1 MSTITTLEKLRQQLN
16 VVNEHFIVLDQDT
29 HGYRPFNTDVFTHV
43 VIGIFTLE
51 DGKIIAN
58 AVPSQVVA
66 YSVKEG
72 VENIKEQIRNQVL
85 EGVYYDTAAI
95 LSRINTDVSL
105 ETKYKTITNNL
116 IALSTFD
123 KPKKVKQSKKQFT
136 HTLDNVP
143 EEDLIK
149 DLKDFILSQ
158 SPKDKEGNLIPFSA
172 DDIKIKFYHIK
183 QYRNNLFS
191 GLLGTKDYIKN
202 LQITYPEDYIEPVS
216 KGGYT
221 VGIVTIEG
229 TTITFLISSQCLNC
243 DTYSASLGRKTALR
257 SIVFNPSTINAMDVG
272 NYQGDNL
279 TDSLLVHVLSD
290 TYQRTFNSY
299 IPMNTE
305 QKVFS

>member
-51 DGKIIAN
+51 NGSIIAN
-58 AVPSQVVA
+58 AVPIK
-66 YSVKEG
+66 SVEEL
-72 VENIKEQIRNQVL
+72 VDTIKEQVRKNVL
-85 EGVYYDTAAI
+85 DGVFTDTTNI
-95 LSRINTDVSL
+95 LSRINNPNVSL
-105 ETKYKTITNNL
+105 ETKYKTIVNNL

-136 HTLDNVP
+136 HTLTDVS

-149 DLKDFILSQ
+149 DVKDFILTQ
-158 SPKDKEGNLIPFSA
+158 PLKDKDGNLLSVTA
-172 DDIKIKFYHIK
+172 EDIKIKFYHIK
-183 QYRNNLFS
+183 QYRNNLFA
-191 GLLGTKDYIKN
+191 GLLGTKDYIKDI
-202 LQITYPEDYIEPVS
+202 QITYPEDYIEPVS

-221 VGIVTIEG
+221 VGIITIEG
-229 TTITFLISSQCLNC
+229 TGIVFLISSQCLNS
-243 DTYSASLGRKTALR
+243 DTYSAPLGRKTALR
-257 SIVFNPSTINAMDVG
+257 SVVFNPSTINAMNVS
-272 NYQGDNL
+272 NFQGDNL

-290 TYQRTFNSY
+290 TYNRTFNSY